1 MFFNRKTAGKEI
13 ELKVEGMMCNHCEI
27 AVKEAIQKVDGV
39 KKVKVSHLKKKAV
52 ITLKEGKDVEVS
64 DLIKAVKTTGY
75 DAFES

>member
-39 KKVKVSHLKKKAV
+39 KKVKVSHLKKKAI
-52 ITLKEGKDVEVS
+52 ITLKEGKAVEVS
-64 DLIKAVKTTGY
+64 DLIKAVKATGY